1 MQKLSAKPDKI
12 IMIVGIMG
20 SGKSSVGR
28 SLAKHYGLPFVDS
41 DAEVEKAAGCSVKD
55 FFEMYGEAEFRDCER
70 RVLRR
75 LLNGGACVLSSG
87 GGSYL
92 NAETR
97 ALAKEKAITVWLKAD
112 AKVLFSRLKGRKRRP
127 NVPGNPDDLKAAIDA
142 WIKLG
147 EPVYAGADVVIQ
159 SREENAA
166 ATAERVITA
175 IDEMLLK

>member
-1 MQKLSAKPDKI
+1 MSAKPDKI

-28 SLAKHYGLPFVDS
+28 CLAKHYGLPFADS

-55 FFEMYGEAEFRDCER
+55 FFELYGEDEFRACEK

-75 LLNGGACVLSSG
+75 LLNGDACVLSSG

-92 NAETR
+92 NEETR

-127 NVPGNPDDLKAAIDA
+127 NVPSNPDDLKVAIDS
-142 WIKLG
+142 WIKRG

-159 SREENAA
+159 SREESAA
-166 ATAERVITA
+166 ATAERVIA
-175 IDEMLLK
+175 VIDEMLLK